1 MSVFVSGAT
10 GYIAQHIIAQ
20 LLEEN
25 YKVIG
30 SVRTQA
36 KADRLA
42 RLFNNPNLSFVIVP
56 DLAKLDAF
64 DEAFR
69 EHGKEIK
76 YVLHTASPCFFESDD
91 VVNEILIP
99 ARNGTVSILESI
111 KKHAADTVERVVI
124 TSSYAATGDIT
135 KLRENK
141 EPLTEDC
148 WNDLTWENCQKSA
161 STAYCC
167 SKKTA
172 EKAAWDFLRE
182 NKDKVKFKLTTV
194 NPVYVFGP
202 QLFDASVSKVLNLSC
217 EILNCLLQLGPNDK
231 FDEFYGHFIDVRDVA
246 KVHLLAFQRE
256 DTAGHRLLLSEG
268 DFDSQDLLNQVNAD
282 FPSVRGK
289 IPVGNPEEG
298 VRGKKVIQQVDNTK
312 TKKLLGMEFIS
323 FEKSIDDT
331 ARQIFKADGR
341 L

>member
-20 LLEEN
+20 LLEQN

-64 DEAFR
+64 DEAFK

-99 ARNGTVSILESI
+99 ARNGTLSILESI
-111 KKHAADTVERVVI
+111 KKHAADTVERVVV
-124 TSSYAATGDIT
+124 TSSYAATGDIKAKVEQGT
-135 KLRENK
+135 THRGLLERF
-141 EPLTEDC
+141 
-148 WNDLTWENCQKSA
+148 DLGELPVSA
-161 STAYCC
+161 PTAYCC

-172 EKAAWDFLRE
+172 E
-182 NKDKVKFKLTTV
+182 
-194 NPVYVFGP
+194 
-202 QLFDASVSKVLNLSC
+202 
-217 EILNCLLQLGPNDK
+217 
-231 FDEFYGHFIDVRDVA
+231 
-246 KVHLLAFQRE
+246 
-256 DTAGHRLLLSEG
+256 
-268 DFDSQDLLNQVNAD
+268 
-282 FPSVRGK
+282 
-289 IPVGNPEEG
+289 
-298 VRGKKVIQQVDNTK
+298 
-312 TKKLLGMEFIS
+312 
-323 FEKSIDDT
+323 
-331 ARQIFKADGR
+331 
-341 L
+341 